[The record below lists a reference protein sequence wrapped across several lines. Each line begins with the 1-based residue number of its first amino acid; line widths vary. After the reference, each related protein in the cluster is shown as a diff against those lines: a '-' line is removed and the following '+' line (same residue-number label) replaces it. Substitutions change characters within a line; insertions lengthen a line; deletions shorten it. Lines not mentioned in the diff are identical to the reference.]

1 MTGVQNDQAHS
12 LENSLLNAVDD
23 LIRDLGVS
31 DVAPPDQYVGFVEA
45 GLGQT
50 MFRFLKRRRGDRKRI
65 IAREA
70 LRDAVVNSVR
80 IHSSN
85 RFGTLFVDIFT
96 PDDDANLAHI

>member
-45 GLGQT
+45 RLGQT
-50 MFRFLKRRRGDRKRI
+50 MLRFLKRRRTDRKGI
-65 IAREA
+65 IARQA
-70 LRDAVVNSVR
+70 LCDAVVHSVW

-85 RFGTLFVDIFT
+85 RLGPQFVDIFT
-96 PDDDANLAHI
+96 PGDDANLAHI